1 MTAVRRP
8 RRAAATA
15 TFVALPPSDFANVRT
30 SASGTPICSGYR
42 STPTR
47 PIVMTSGLPL
57 PPRGPDATSCC
68 VKEIRSLES
77 RRVKLAILGV
87 GRLGAFHA
95 KALRALPGVD
105 ELRIND
111 ADSSRAAALAKELS
125 AEHAASIDAA
135 LDGADAVVIVT
146 PTGTHA
152 QLIRRALDKSLA
164 VFCEKP
170 IALDL
175 ESTKR
180 VVEQVDKTKGR
191 VQIGFQR
198 RFDAGFQEARRRVRA
213 GELGTVYSF
222 HMTSRDA
229 LPPPDAY
236 AETSG
241 GQFVDQLIHDFDVTR
256 WLFGDEVDEIY
267 ATGSTL
273 DFPQYARWGDVATSG
288 AVLKLRGG
296 AVGLLQA
303 ARHNEAGYDI
313 RVEVYG
319 AKDTIAVGLDPRTP
333 LRSVEKDAPKLKDP
347 AYPTFFVRFGDAYRA
362 ELAHFLRF
370 ARGEAENACTAED
383 AMEALRIALA
393 ARISLGEHR
402 PVVLREIA

>member
-1 MTAVRRP
+1 
-8 RRAAATA
+8 
-15 TFVALPPSDFANVRT
+15 
-30 SASGTPICSGYR
+30 
-42 STPTR
+42 
-47 PIVMTSGLPL
+47 
-57 PPRGPDATSCC
+57 
-68 VKEIRSLES
+68 VKI
-77 RRVKLAILGV
+77 AILGV

-95 KALRALPGVD
+95 KVLRDLPGVD

-111 ADSSRAAALAKELS
+111 ADAGRAAALATELR
-125 AEHAASIDAA
+125 AKHAKTIDDAFA
-135 LDGADAVVIVT
+135 GADAVVIVT

-152 QLIRRALDKSLA
+152 DLIIRALDAGLA

-175 ESTKR
+175 ASTKR
-180 VVEQVDKTKGR
+180 VVDHVERSKGR
-191 VQIGFQR
+191 VHIGFQR
-198 RFDAGFQEARRRVRA
+198 RFDAGFVEARRRVRA

-236 AETSG
+236 VETSG

-256 WLFGDEVDEIY
+256 WLFGDEVEEIY

-273 DFPQYARWGDVATSG
+273 GFPQYARWGDVATSG
-288 AVLKLRGG
+288 AVLRLRGG

-333 LRSVEKDAPKLKDP
+333 VSSVERDGPRMKSP
-347 AYPTFFVRFGDAYRA
+347 AYPTFFVRFDAAYRA

-370 ARGEAENACTAED
+370 ARGEAENACTVRD
-383 AMEALRIALA
+383 GMEALRIALA
-393 ARISLGEHR
+393 AGRSLRERR
-402 PVVLREIA
+402 PVGLSEIA

>member
-1 MTAVRRP
+1 MK
-8 RRAAATA
+8 
-15 TFVALPPSDFANVRT
+15 
-30 SASGTPICSGYR
+30 I
-42 STPTR
+42 
-47 PIVMTSGLPL
+47 
-57 PPRGPDATSCC
+57 
-68 VKEIRSLES
+68 
-77 RRVKLAILGV
+77 AILGV

-95 KALRALPGVD
+95 KVLRELPGVD

-111 ADSSRAAALAKELS
+111 ADSARAAGLAKELG
-125 AEHAASIDAA
+125 AKHADSVDAA
-135 LDGADAVVIVT
+135 FEGADAAVIVT

-152 QLIRRALDKSLA
+152 ELIIRALDRGLA

-175 ESTKR
+175 ASTKR
-180 VVEQVDKTKGR
+180 VVDHVDKTKGR

-198 RFDAGFQEARRRVRA
+198 RFDKGFQEARRRVRA

-236 AETSG
+236 IETSG

-256 WLFGDEVDEIY
+256 WMFGDEVEELY

-273 DFPQYARWGDVATSG
+273 GFPQYAKYNDVATS
-288 AVLKLRGG
+288 AVVLRLRGG
-296 AVGLLQA
+296 AMGLLQA

-333 LRSVEKDAPKLKDP
+333 MSSVETDAPKLKSP

-370 ARGEAENACTAED
+370 ARGEAENACTVRD
-383 AMEALRIALA
+383 GMEALRLGLA
-393 ARISLGEHR
+393 ATRSLKDHR
-402 PVVLREIA
+402 PVAIKDIN

>member
-1 MTAVRRP
+1 MK
-8 RRAAATA
+8 
-15 TFVALPPSDFANVRT
+15 
-30 SASGTPICSGYR
+30 I
-42 STPTR
+42 
-47 PIVMTSGLPL
+47 
-57 PPRGPDATSCC
+57 
-68 VKEIRSLES
+68 
-77 RRVKLAILGV
+77 AILGV

-95 KALRALPGVD
+95 KVLRELPGVD

-111 ADSSRAAALAKELS
+111 VDSARAAGLAKELG
-125 AEHAASIDAA
+125 AKHADSVDAA
-135 LDGADAVVIVT
+135 LGGADAAVIVT

-152 QLIRRALDKSLA
+152 DLIIRALDKGLA

-175 ESTKR
+175 ASTKR
-180 VVEQVDKTKGR
+180 VVEHVDKNKGR

-198 RFDAGFQEARRRVRA
+198 RFDKGFQEARRWVSA

-229 LPPPDAY
+229 LPPPDGY
-236 AETSG
+236 IETSG

-256 WLFGDEVDEIY
+256 WMFGDEVDELY

-273 DFPQYARWGDVATSG
+273 GFPQYAKYNDVATS
-288 AVLKLRGG
+288 AVVLRLRGG
-296 AVGLLQA
+296 AMGLLEA

-313 RVEVYG
+313 RVDVYG

-333 LRSVEKDAPKLKDP
+333 ASSVESDAPKLKNP

-370 ARGEAENACTAED
+370 ARGEAENACTVRD
-383 AMEALRIALA
+383 GMEALRLGLA
-393 ARISLGEHR
+393 ATRSFREHR
-402 PVVLREIA
+402 PVAIKDVN

>member
-1 MTAVRRP
+1 MK
-8 RRAAATA
+8 
-15 TFVALPPSDFANVRT
+15 
-30 SASGTPICSGYR
+30 I
-42 STPTR
+42 
-47 PIVMTSGLPL
+47 
-57 PPRGPDATSCC
+57 
-68 VKEIRSLES
+68 
-77 RRVKLAILGV
+77 AILGV
-87 GRLGAFHA
+87 GRLGAYHA
-95 KALRALPGVD
+95 KVLRELPGVD

-111 ADSSRAAALAKELS
+111 ADPARAAGLAKELG
-125 AEHAASIDAA
+125 AKHAASIDEALAA
-135 LDGADAVVIVT
+135 ADAVVIVT
-146 PTGTHA
+146 PTGTHSD
-152 QLIRRALDKSLA
+152 LIGRAVDKDLA

-180 VVEQVDKTKGR
+180 LVNHVEKKKGR

-198 RFDAGFQEARRRVRA
+198 RFDAGFNEARRRVQA

-229 LPPPDAY
+229 LPPADAY
-236 AETSG
+236 VETSG

-256 WLFGDEVDEIY
+256 WMFGEVDEVY

-273 DFPQYARWGDVATSG
+273 GFPQYAKWGDVSTSG
-288 AVLKLRGG
+288 ALLKLRGG
-296 AVGLLQA
+296 SVGLLEA

-333 LRSVEKDAPKLKDP
+333 MTSVERDGPKMKSP
-347 AYPTFFVRFGDAYRA
+347 AYPTFFVRFDAAYRA

-370 ARGEAENACTAED
+370 ARGEVENACTVRD
-383 AMEALRIALA
+383 GMEALRIALA
-393 ARISLGEHR
+393 ARRSLQEHR
-402 PVVLREIA
+402 PVAVEEIA

>member
-1 MTAVRRP
+1 
-8 RRAAATA
+8 
-15 TFVALPPSDFANVRT
+15 
-30 SASGTPICSGYR
+30 
-42 STPTR
+42 
-47 PIVMTSGLPL
+47 
-57 PPRGPDATSCC
+57 
-68 VKEIRSLES
+68 VKI
-77 RRVKLAILGV
+77 AILGV

-95 KALRALPGVD
+95 KVLHDLKSVD

-111 ADSSRAAALAKELS
+111 ADSARAAALAKELG
-125 AEHAASIDAA
+125 AKHAASIDDAFA
-135 LDGADAVVIVT
+135 GADAVVIVT
-146 PTGTHA
+146 PTGTHTD
-152 QLIRRALDKSLA
+152 LIRRSLDHGLA

-175 ESTKR
+175 ESTQR
-180 VVEQVDKTKGR
+180 IVDHVERTKGR

-198 RFDAGFQEARRRVRA
+198 RFDAGFQEARRRVGA
-213 GELGTVYSF
+213 GALGTVYSF

-229 LPPPDAY
+229 VPPPDAY

-256 WLFGDEVDEIY
+256 WMFGDEVEEIY

-273 DFPQYARWGDVATSG
+273 GFPQYAKWGDVATSG
-288 AVLKLRGG
+288 AVLRLRGG
-296 AVGLLQA
+296 AVGLLEA

-333 LRSVEKDAPKLKDP
+333 MSSVERDGPKMKNP
-347 AYPTFFVRFGDAYRA
+347 AYPTFFVRFDAAYRA

-370 ARGEAENACTAED
+370 ARGEAENPCTVRD
-383 AMEALRIALA
+383 GMEALRIALA
-393 ARISLGEHR
+393 ARRSLNEHR
-402 PVVLREIA
+402 PVALKEIV

>member
-1 MTAVRRP
+1 
-8 RRAAATA
+8 
-15 TFVALPPSDFANVRT
+15 
-30 SASGTPICSGYR
+30 
-42 STPTR
+42 
-47 PIVMTSGLPL
+47 
-57 PPRGPDATSCC
+57 
-68 VKEIRSLES
+68 VKI
-77 RRVKLAILGV
+77 AILGV

-95 KALRALPGVD
+95 KVLRELPGVD

-111 ADSSRAAALAKELS
+111 ADSARAAALSKELG
-125 AEHAASIDAA
+125 ATHAPSIGAA
-135 LDGADAVVIVT
+135 LTGADAAVIVT

-152 QLIRRALDKSLA
+152 DLIRRALDQGLA

-180 VVEQVDKTKGR
+180 VVDHVENTKGR

-198 RFDAGFQEARRRVRA
+198 RFDAGFQEGRRRVR
-213 GELGTVYSF
+213 GGDLGAVYSF

-236 AETSG
+236 IETSG

-256 WLFGDEVDEIY
+256 WMFGEVDEVY

-273 DFPQYARWGDVATSG
+273 EFPQYEKWGDVATSA
-288 AVLKLRGG
+288 AVLKLRSGT
-296 AVGLLQA
+296 VGLMDA

-313 RVEVYG
+313 HVEIFG
-319 AKDTIAVGLDPRTP
+319 AKDSIAIGVDPRTP
-333 LRSVEKDAPKLKDP
+333 MSSVERDGPKMKSP
-347 AYPTFFVRFGDAYRA
+347 AYPSFFVRFDAAYRA

-370 ARGEAENACTAED
+370 ARGEVENACTVRD
-383 AMEALRIALA
+383 GMEALRIALA
-393 ARISLGEHR
+393 ARRSLEERR
-402 PVVLREIA
+402 PVALKEVA

>member
-1 MTAVRRP
+1 
-8 RRAAATA
+8 
-15 TFVALPPSDFANVRT
+15 
-30 SASGTPICSGYR
+30 
-42 STPTR
+42 
-47 PIVMTSGLPL
+47 
-57 PPRGPDATSCC
+57 
-68 VKEIRSLES
+68 VKI
-77 RRVKLAILGV
+77 AILGV

-95 KALRALPGVD
+95 KVLRELQGVD

-111 ADSSRAAALAKELS
+111 ADAGRAAALAKGLG
-125 AEHAASIDAA
+125 AKHAGSIDEA
-135 LDGADAVVIVT
+135 LDGVDAAVIVT

-152 QLIRRALDKSLA
+152 DLIIRALDRGLA

-180 VVEQVDKTKGR
+180 VVDHVERTKGR

-198 RFDAGFQEARRRVRA
+198 RFDEGFKEARRRVRS

-236 AETSG
+236 IETSG

-256 WLFGDEVDEIY
+256 WMFGDEVEELY

-273 DFPQYARWGDVATSG
+273 GFPQYAKWGDVATSA

-313 RVEVYG
+313 RVDVYG
-319 AKDTIAVGLDPRTP
+319 SKDTIAIGLDPRTP
-333 LRSVEKDAPKLKDP
+333 ATSVERDGPKLKSP
-347 AYPTFFVRFGDAYRA
+347 AYPTFFVRFDAAYRA

-370 ARGEAENACTAED
+370 ARGEAENACTVRD
-383 AMEALRIALA
+383 GMEALRLGLA
-393 ARISLGEHR
+393 AARSLKERR
-402 PVVLREIA
+402 PVAVKEIA

>member
-1 MTAVRRP
+1 
-8 RRAAATA
+8 
-15 TFVALPPSDFANVRT
+15 
-30 SASGTPICSGYR
+30 
-42 STPTR
+42 
-47 PIVMTSGLPL
+47 
-57 PPRGPDATSCC
+57 
-68 VKEIRSLES
+68 VKI
-77 RRVKLAILGV
+77 AILGV

-95 KALRALPGVD
+95 KVLRRLPGVD

-111 ADSSRAAALAKELS
+111 ADSARSAGLAKELG
-125 AEHAASIDAA
+125 AKHAASIDDAFA
-135 LDGADAVVIVT
+135 GADAAVIVT

-152 QLIRRALDKSLA
+152 ELISRALDRGLA

-180 VVEQVDKTKGR
+180 VVDQVERTKGR

-198 RFDAGFQEARRRVRA
+198 RFDAGYQEARRRLRE
-213 GELGTVYSF
+213 GSLGAVYSF

-236 AETSG
+236 IETSG
-241 GQFVDQLIHDFDVTR
+241 GQFVDQLIHDFDITR

-273 DFPQYARWGDVATSG
+273 GFPQYSKWGDVATSG
-288 AVLKLRGG
+288 AVLKLRAGS
-296 AVGLLQA
+296 VGLLEA

-313 RVEVYG
+313 RVEIYG
-319 AKDTIAVGLDPRTP
+319 AKDTIAIGLDPRTP
-333 LRSVEKDAPKLKDP
+333 MSSVERDGPKMKNP
-347 AYPTFFVRFGDAYRA
+347 AYPTFFVRFDAAYRA

-370 ARGEAENACTAED
+370 ARGEAENACTVRD
-383 AMEALRIALA
+383 GLEALRVALA
-393 ARISLGEHR
+393 ARRSLQEHR
-402 PVVLREIA
+402 AVALKEIA

>member
-1 MTAVRRP
+1 MK
-8 RRAAATA
+8 
-15 TFVALPPSDFANVRT
+15 
-30 SASGTPICSGYR
+30 I
-42 STPTR
+42 
-47 PIVMTSGLPL
+47 
-57 PPRGPDATSCC
+57 
-68 VKEIRSLES
+68 
-77 RRVKLAILGV
+77 AILGV

-95 KALRALPGVD
+95 KVLRGLPEVD

-111 ADSSRAAALAKELS
+111 ADSARAAGLAKKLG
-125 AEHAASIDAA
+125 AKHAPTIDDAFS
-135 LDGADAVVIVT
+135 GADAAVIVT

-152 QLIRRALDKSLA
+152 DLIRRALDKGLA

-180 VVEQVDKTKGR
+180 LVDHVEKTKGR

-198 RFDAGFQEARRRVRA
+198 RFDAGFREARRRVGA

-256 WLFGDEVDEIY
+256 WMFGDEVDEIY

-273 DFPQYARWGDVATSG
+273 GFPQYAKWGDVATSG

-296 AVGLLQA
+296 AIGLLQA

-333 LRSVEKDAPKLKDP
+333 MSSVERDGPKMKSP
-347 AYPTFFVRFGDAYRA
+347 AYPTFFVRFDAAYRA

-370 ARGEAENACTAED
+370 ARGEAENACTVRD
-383 AMEALRIALA
+383 GMEALRIALA
-393 ARISLGEHR
+393 AGRSLKER
-402 PVVLREIA
+402 LPVAVKEIA

>member
-1 MTAVRRP
+1 MK
-8 RRAAATA
+8 
-15 TFVALPPSDFANVRT
+15 
-30 SASGTPICSGYR
+30 I
-42 STPTR
+42 
-47 PIVMTSGLPL
+47 
-57 PPRGPDATSCC
+57 
-68 VKEIRSLES
+68 
-77 RRVKLAILGV
+77 AILGV

-111 ADSSRAAALAKELS
+111 ADSSRAAALAKELG
-125 AEHAASIDAA
+125 AKHAASIDAA

-152 QLIRRALDKSLA
+152 ELIRRALDRGLA

-175 ESTKR
+175 DSTKR

-236 AETSG
+236 IETSG

-256 WLFGDEVDEIY
+256 WMFGDEVEELY

-273 DFPQYARWGDVATSG
+273 GFPQYGKWGDVATS
-288 AVLKLRGG
+288 AVVLRLRGG
-296 AVGLLQA
+296 AVGALEA

-313 RVEVYG
+313 RVDVYG
-319 AKDTIAVGLDPRTP
+319 SKDTIAIGLDPRTP
-333 LRSVEKDAPKLKDP
+333 VTSVERDAPRFKDP
-347 AYPTFFVRFGDAYRA
+347 AYPTFFVRFDAAYRA

-370 ARGEAENACTAED
+370 ARGEAENLCTARD
-383 AMEALRIALA
+383 GMEALRIALA
-393 ARISLGEHR
+393 ARRSLKERR
-402 PVVLREIA
+402 PVALKEIA

>member
-1 MTAVRRP
+1 MK
-8 RRAAATA
+8 
-15 TFVALPPSDFANVRT
+15 
-30 SASGTPICSGYR
+30 I
-42 STPTR
+42 
-47 PIVMTSGLPL
+47 
-57 PPRGPDATSCC
+57 
-68 VKEIRSLES
+68 
-77 RRVKLAILGV
+77 AILGV

-95 KALRALPGVD
+95 KVLRELPGVD

-111 ADSSRAAALAKELS
+111 ADSARAAALAKDLG
-125 AEHAASIDAA
+125 AKHAGSIDEALGGVDAA
-135 LDGADAVVIVT
+135 VIVT

-152 QLIRRALDKSLA
+152 DLIIRALDRGLA

-175 ESTKR
+175 ESTRR
-180 VVEQVDKTKGR
+180 VVDHVEKTKGR

-198 RFDAGFQEARRRVRA
+198 RFDDGFKEARRRVRS

-236 AETSG
+236 IETSG

-256 WLFGDEVDEIY
+256 WMFGDEVEELY

-273 DFPQYARWGDVATSG
+273 GFPQYAKWGDVGTSA

-313 RVEVYG
+313 RVDVYG
-319 AKDTIAVGLDPRTP
+319 SKDTIAIGLDPRTP
-333 LRSVEKDAPKLKDP
+333 ATSVERDGPKLKSP
-347 AYPTFFVRFGDAYRA
+347 AYPTFFVRFDAAYRA
-362 ELAHFLRF
+362 ELAHFLRY
-370 ARGEAENACTAED
+370 ARGEAENACTVRD
-383 AMEALRIALA
+383 GMEALRLGLA
-393 ARISLGEHR
+393 AARSLKEHR
-402 PVVLREIA
+402 PVAVKEIA

>member
-1 MTAVRRP
+1 
-8 RRAAATA
+8 
-15 TFVALPPSDFANVRT
+15 
-30 SASGTPICSGYR
+30 
-42 STPTR
+42 
-47 PIVMTSGLPL
+47 
-57 PPRGPDATSCC
+57 
-68 VKEIRSLES
+68 VKI
-77 RRVKLAILGV
+77 AILGV

-95 KALRALPGVD
+95 RVLRDLKGVD

-111 ADSSRAAALAKELS
+111 ADSARAAALAKELG
-125 AEHAASIDAA
+125 ARHAASIEEAFA
-135 LDGADAVVIVT
+135 GADAAVIVT

-152 QLIRRALDKSLA
+152 DLITRAVDKGLA

-180 VVEQVDKTKGR
+180 LVDHVDKTKGR

-198 RFDAGFQEARRRVRA
+198 RFDAGFQEARRRVQG

-229 LPPPDAY
+229 RPPADAY
-236 AETSG
+236 IETSG

-256 WLFGDEVDEIY
+256 WMFGEVDEIY

-273 DFPQYARWGDVATSG
+273 GFPQYTKYGDVATSG
-288 AVLKLRGG
+288 AVLNLRAGS
-296 AVGLLQA
+296 VGLLEA

-313 RVEVYG
+313 RVEVFG
-319 AKDTIAVGLDPRTP
+319 AKDTIAIGLDPRTP
-333 LRSVEKDAPKLKDP
+333 MSSVERDGPKMKDP
-347 AYPTFFVRFGDAYRA
+347 AYPTFFVRFDAAYRA

-370 ARGEAENACTAED
+370 ARGEAENPCTVRD
-383 AMEALRIALA
+383 GMEALRIALA
-393 ARISLGEHR
+393 ARRSLQEHR
-402 PVVLREIA
+402 PVSVTEIA

>member
-1 MTAVRRP
+1 MR
-8 RRAAATA
+8 
-15 TFVALPPSDFANVRT
+15 
-30 SASGTPICSGYR
+30 I
-42 STPTR
+42 
-47 PIVMTSGLPL
+47 
-57 PPRGPDATSCC
+57 
-68 VKEIRSLES
+68 
-77 RRVKLAILGV
+77 AILGV

-95 KALRALPGVD
+95 KVLRELPEVD

-111 ADSSRAAALAKELS
+111 ADAARAASLARELG
-125 AEHAASIDAA
+125 AVHAPTIDAA
-135 LDGADAVVIVT
+135 LDKADAVVIVT

-152 QLIRRALDKSLA
+152 ELIRRALALGIA

-175 ESTKR
+175 AATSG
-180 VVEQVDKTKGR
+180 VVEDAARRKGR

-198 RFDAGFQEARRRVRA
+198 RFDAGFREARRRVRG

-222 HMTSRDA
+222 HMTSCDA

-236 AETSG
+236 VETSG

-256 WLFGDEVDEIY
+256 WMFGEEVEELY

-273 DFPQYARWGDVATSG
+273 GFPHYAAWGDVATS
-288 AVLKLRGG
+288 AVVLRLRGG
-296 AVGLLQA
+296 AIGLLQA

-313 RVEVYG
+313 RVEVFG

-333 LRSVEKDAPKLKDP
+333 LTSVERDAPRLRSP

-362 ELAHFLRF
+362 ELAHFLRY
-370 ARGEAENACTAED
+370 ARGEAENPCSAED

-393 ARISLGEHR
+393 ARRSLHERR
-402 PVVLREIA
+402 PIGLREIT

>member
-1 MTAVRRP
+1 
-8 RRAAATA
+8 
-15 TFVALPPSDFANVRT
+15 
-30 SASGTPICSGYR
+30 
-42 STPTR
+42 
-47 PIVMTSGLPL
+47 
-57 PPRGPDATSCC
+57 
-68 VKEIRSLES
+68 VKI
-77 RRVKLAILGV
+77 AILGV

-95 KALRALPGVD
+95 KVLRELPGVD

-111 ADSSRAAALAKELS
+111 ADSGRAAALAKELR
-125 AEHAASIDAA
+125 AKHAASIDEA
-135 LDGADAVVIVT
+135 LAGADAAVIVT

-152 QLIRRALDKSLA
+152 DLIRRALDQGLA

-180 VVEQVDKTKGR
+180 VVDHVEKTKGR

-198 RFDAGFQEARRRVRA
+198 RFDQGFQEGRRRVR
-213 GELGTVYSF
+213 GGDLGTVYSF

-236 AETSG
+236 IETSG

-256 WLFGDEVDEIY
+256 WMFGEVDEIY

-273 DFPQYARWGDVATSG
+273 GFPQYEKWGDVATSA

-296 AVGLLQA
+296 TVGLMDA

-313 RVEVYG
+313 HVEIFG
-319 AKDTIAVGLDPRTP
+319 AKDSIAIGIDPRTP
-333 LRSVEKDAPKLKDP
+333 MSSVERDEPKMKSP
-347 AYPTFFVRFGDAYRA
+347 AYPSFFVRFDAAYRA

-370 ARGEAENACTAED
+370 ARGEVENACTVRD
-383 AMEALRIALA
+383 GMEALRIALA
-393 ARISLGEHR
+393 ARRSLQERR
-402 PVVLREIA
+402 PVALKDIA

>member
-1 MTAVRRP
+1 
-8 RRAAATA
+8 
-15 TFVALPPSDFANVRT
+15 
-30 SASGTPICSGYR
+30 
-42 STPTR
+42 
-47 PIVMTSGLPL
+47 
-57 PPRGPDATSCC
+57 
-68 VKEIRSLES
+68 VKI
-77 RRVKLAILGV
+77 AILGV

-95 KALRALPGVD
+95 KVLRDLEGVD

-111 ADSSRAAALAKELS
+111 ADSARAAALAKELG
-125 AEHAASIDAA
+125 AKHAASIDNA
-135 LDGADAVVIVT
+135 LTGADAAVIVT

-152 QLIRRALDKSLA
+152 ELISRALDKGLA

-180 VVEQVDKTKGR
+180 VVDHVDKTKGR

-198 RFDAGFQEARRRVRA
+198 RFDDGFQEARRRVRA

-236 AETSG
+236 IETSG

-256 WLFGDEVDEIY
+256 WMFGEVDEIY

-273 DFPQYARWGDVATSG
+273 GFPQYAKYGDVATSG
-288 AVLKLRGG
+288 AVLNLRAG
-296 AVGLLQA
+296 AVGLLEA

-319 AKDTIAVGLDPRTP
+319 SKDTIAIGLDPRTP
-333 LRSVEKDAPKLKDP
+333 MSSVERDGPKMKNP
-347 AYPTFFVRFGDAYRA
+347 AYPTFFVRFDAAYRA

-370 ARGEAENACTAED
+370 ARGEVENACTVRD
-383 AMEALRIALA
+383 GMEALRIALA
-393 ARISLGEHR
+393 ARRSLQERR
-402 PVVLREIA
+402 PVALKDIA

>member
-1 MTAVRRP
+1 MK
-8 RRAAATA
+8 
-15 TFVALPPSDFANVRT
+15 
-30 SASGTPICSGYR
+30 I
-42 STPTR
+42 
-47 PIVMTSGLPL
+47 
-57 PPRGPDATSCC
+57 
-68 VKEIRSLES
+68 
-77 RRVKLAILGV
+77 AILGV

-95 KALRALPGVD
+95 KVLRELPGVD

-111 ADSSRAAALAKELS
+111 VDAPRAAALAKELG
-125 AEHAASIDAA
+125 AKHATSVDEA
-135 LDGADAVVIVT
+135 LAGADAAVIVT

-152 QLIRRALDKSLA
+152 QLIRRALDRGLA

-175 ESTKR
+175 ESTKA
-180 VVEQVDKTKGR
+180 VVEHVDRTKGR

-198 RFDAGFQEARRRVRA
+198 RFDVGFQEARRRVRA

-236 AETSG
+236 IETSG

-256 WLFGDEVDEIY
+256 WMFGDEVEELY

-273 DFPQYARWGDVATSG
+273 GFPQYAKWGDVATS
-288 AVLKLRGG
+288 AVVLRLRGG
-296 AVGLLQA
+296 AVGLLGA
-303 ARHNEAGYDI
+303 TRHNEAGYDI
-313 RVEVYG
+313 RVDVYG
-319 AKDTIAVGLDPRTP
+319 AKDTIVIGLDPRTP
-333 LRSVEKDAPKLKDP
+333 VSSVERDAPKFKDP

-370 ARGEAENACTAED
+370 ARGEAENACTVRD
-383 AMEALRIALA
+383 GMEALRLGLA
-393 ARISLGEHR
+393 ATRSLKEHR
-402 PVVLREIA
+402 PIAIKEMA

>member
-1 MTAVRRP
+1 
-8 RRAAATA
+8 
-15 TFVALPPSDFANVRT
+15 
-30 SASGTPICSGYR
+30 
-42 STPTR
+42 
-47 PIVMTSGLPL
+47 
-57 PPRGPDATSCC
+57 
-68 VKEIRSLES
+68 VKI
-77 RRVKLAILGV
+77 AILGV

-95 KALRALPGVD
+95 KVLRELPEVD

-111 ADSSRAAALAKELS
+111 ADAARAVGLAKELRAS
-125 AEHAASIDAA
+125 PVTSIDDALSGVDAA
-135 LDGADAVVIVT
+135 VIVT

-152 QLIRRALDKSLA
+152 GLIRRALDLGLA

-180 VVEQVDKTKGR
+180 VVDHVEKTKGR

-198 RFDAGFQEARRRVRA
+198 RFDAGFQEARRRVR
-213 GELGTVYSF
+213 GGDLGTVYSF

-236 AETSG
+236 VETSG

-273 DFPQYARWGDVATSG
+273 GFPQYARWGDVATSA

-319 AKDTIAVGLDPRTP
+319 AKDTVAVGLDRRTP
-333 LRSVEKDAPKLKDP
+333 MSSVERDGPKMKDP
-347 AYPTFFVRFGDAYRA
+347 AYPTFFVRFDAAYRA

-370 ARGEAENACTAED
+370 ARGEVENACTVRD
-383 AMEALRIALA
+383 GMEALRIALA
-393 ARISLGEHR
+393 AGRSLRERR
-402 PVVLREIA
+402 PVALEEVA

>member
-1 MTAVRRP
+1 MK
-8 RRAAATA
+8 
-15 TFVALPPSDFANVRT
+15 
-30 SASGTPICSGYR
+30 I
-42 STPTR
+42 
-47 PIVMTSGLPL
+47 
-57 PPRGPDATSCC
+57 
-68 VKEIRSLES
+68 
-77 RRVKLAILGV
+77 AILGV

-95 KALRALPGVD
+95 KVLHELDGVD
-105 ELRIND
+105 EVRIYD
-111 ADSSRAAALAKELS
+111 VDVGRAAALAQELD
-125 AEHAASIDAA
+125 ARHAQTIDAA

-152 QLIRRALDKSLA
+152 DLIHRALDKRLA

-180 VVEQVDKTKGR
+180 VVEHVEKTNGR

-198 RFDAGFQEARRRVRA
+198 RFDKGFQEARRRVGS

-236 AETSG
+236 IETSG

-256 WLFGDEVDEIY
+256 WMFGDEVDELY

-273 DFPQYARWGDVATSG
+273 GFPSYAQWSDVATSA
-288 AVLKLRGG
+288 AVLMLRGG

-313 RVEVYG
+313 RVDIYG
-319 AKDTIAVGLDPRTP
+319 AKDTIAIGLDPRTP
-333 LRSVEKDAPKLKDP
+333 ATSVESDAPKLKSP
-347 AYPTFFVRFGDAYRA
+347 AYPSFFVRFDAAYRA
-362 ELAHFLRF
+362 ELAHFLKF
-370 ARGEAENACTAED
+370 ARGEAENPCTVRD
-383 AMEALRIALA
+383 GMEALRLGLA
-393 ARISLGEHR
+393 ATRSFREHR
-402 PVVLREIA
+402 PVAIKEIV

>member
-1 MTAVRRP
+1 
-8 RRAAATA
+8 
-15 TFVALPPSDFANVRT
+15 
-30 SASGTPICSGYR
+30 
-42 STPTR
+42 
-47 PIVMTSGLPL
+47 
-57 PPRGPDATSCC
+57 
-68 VKEIRSLES
+68 VKI
-77 RRVKLAILGV
+77 AILGV

-95 KALRALPGVD
+95 KVLRGLESVD

-111 ADSSRAAALAKELS
+111 ADSARAAALAKELG
-125 AEHAASIDAA
+125 AKHAASIEEAFA
-135 LDGADAVVIVT
+135 GADAAVIVT
-146 PTGTHA
+146 PTGTHTD
-152 QLIRRALDKSLA
+152 LIRRAVDKGLA

-180 VVEQVDKTKGR
+180 IVDHVDKTNGR

-198 RFDAGFQEARRRVRA
+198 RFDAGFQEARRRVQG

-256 WLFGDEVDEIY
+256 WMFGEVDEVY

-273 DFPQYARWGDVATSG
+273 GFPQYATWGDVSTSG
-288 AVLKLRGG
+288 ALLNLHAGS
-296 AVGLLQA
+296 VGLLEA

-333 LRSVEKDAPKLKDP
+333 MSSVERDGPKMKSP
-347 AYPTFFVRFGDAYRA
+347 AYPTFFVRFDAAYRA

-370 ARGEAENACTAED
+370 ARGEALNPCTVRD
-383 AMEALRIALA
+383 GMEALRIALA
-393 ARISLGEHR
+393 ARRSLQEHR
-402 PVVLREIA
+402 PVALTEIA